1 MTLGYIA
8 AYSESLALTIITAN
22 AIPPLIDALVNE
34 PADHIKAAAAWTLD
48 KLGGHGTEHAKYMA
62 DADVC
67 SYLLAVYKLSSNAP
81 DLKRKTFDALKNIL
95 FVCN

>member
-22 AIPPLIDALVNE
+22 AIPPLLDALVNE

-48 KLGGHGTEHAKYMA
+48 MLGGHGTEHSKYMA
-62 DADVC
+62 DADVP
-67 SYLLAVYKLSSNAP
+67 SYLLAVYKVSGNSP
-81 DLKRKTFDALKNIL
+81 DLRLKTFNALKNIL